1 MSFSLLGREVK
12 VELCKDAGLK
22 ILLEDEMEVQ
32 QDKRSYF
39 TPEPT
44 KAVVENMDPKSRAEI
59 EARVTRLENA
69 LANLQ
74 DQGLLEE
81 RIVTRL
87 RSRAQKNDAVSQF
100 TPMKTNDSEIITPG
114 YLEDVVEVPGL
125 NPFTAG
131 KWFFNEIVPELR
143 AMSCMFFDP
152 RYRLGVWNKALPA
165 GLFLLII
172 LSGYWVPFSSLPVVG
187 SLIDSIIMLGLGYFL
202 IKILS
207 AEARRYR
214 QLAPG
219 LPKSL
224 RLGPD

>member
-1 MSFSLLGREVK
+1 MEM
-12 VELCKDAGLK
+12 CKDAGLK

-32 QDKRSYF
+32 QEKRSYF

-44 KAVVENMDPKSRAEI
+44 KAVVGDMETKSRAEI

-152 RYRLGVWNKALPA
+152 RYRWGVWNKALPA

>member
-1 MSFSLLGREVK
+1 
-12 VELCKDAGLK
+12 
-22 ILLEDEMEVQ
+22 MEVQ
-32 QDKRSYF
+32 QEKRSYF

-44 KAVVENMDPKSRAEI
+44 KDVVENMDPKTYQEI
-59 EARVTRLENA
+59 EARVIRLENA

-81 RIVTRL
+81 RLVGRL
-87 RSRAQKNDAVSQF
+87 AGKLPKPEVAMIKPNGA
-100 TPMKTNDSEIITPG
+100 EIITPN

-125 NPFTAG
+125 NPILAG
-131 KWFFNEIVPELR
+131 KWFFHEIVPELR

-152 RYRLGVWNKALPA
+152 RYRLGLWNKAVPA
-165 GLFLLII
+165 ALFLLII

-187 SLIDSIIMLGLGYFL
+187 SLIDSIMMLGLGYFL

-207 AEARRYR
+207 AEAKRYR

-224 RLGPD
+224 RLDPDSKEG

>member
-1 MSFSLLGREVK
+1 
-12 VELCKDAGLK
+12 
-22 ILLEDEMEVQ
+22 MEVEKE
-32 QDKRSYF
+32 KRSYF

-44 KAVVENMDPKSRAEI
+44 KAVVEDMETKNRVEI

-74 DQGLLEE
+74 DQGILEE

-87 RSRAQKNDAVSQF
+87 GGRMQKNENTATF
-100 TPMKTNDSEIITPG
+100 TPVKTSAAEILTPA

-125 NPFTAG
+125 NPLIAG

-152 RYRLGVWNKALPA
+152 RYRLGAWNKALPA
-165 GLFLLII
+165 AIFLLII

-224 RLGPD
+224 RLNPESKEG

>member
-1 MSFSLLGREVK
+1 
-12 VELCKDAGLK
+12 
-22 ILLEDEMEVQ
+22 MEVEQ
-32 QDKRSYF
+32 GQRSYF
-39 TPEPT
+39 TTEPT
-44 KAVVENMDPKSRAEI
+44 KAVVEDMENKSRLEI
-59 EARVTRLENA
+59 EARVIRLENA

-81 RIVTRL
+81 RILTRIGGRL
-87 RSRAQKNDAVSQF
+87 QNNENVAPFNPV
-100 TPMKTNDSEIITPG
+100 KTSAAEIITPG
-114 YLEDVVEVPGL
+114 YVEDVVEVPGL
-125 NPFTAG
+125 NPFIAG

-152 RYRLGVWNKALPA
+152 RYRLGAWNKAVPA
-165 GLFLLII
+165 GIFLLII

-224 RLGPD
+224 RLEPDSKEG

>member
-1 MSFSLLGREVK
+1 MEM
-12 VELCKDAGLK
+12 CKDAGLK

-32 QDKRSYF
+32 QEKRSYF

-44 KAVVENMDPKSRAEI
+44 KAVVDEMETKSRVEI

-87 RSRAQKNDAVSQF
+87 GSRLQKSDTVAKFS
-100 TPMKTNDSEIITPG
+100 TAKTNDSEIITPG

-125 NPFTAG
+125 NPFIAG

-152 RYRLGVWNKALPA
+152 RYRLGAWNKALPA

>member
-1 MSFSLLGREVK
+1 MEW
-12 VELCKDAGLK
+12 CKDAKSK

-44 KAVVENMDPKSRAEI
+44 KAVVGDMETKNRAEI

-152 RYRLGVWNKALPA
+152 RYRLGAWNKALPA

>member
-1 MSFSLLGREVK
+1 
-12 VELCKDAGLK
+12 
-22 ILLEDEMEVQ
+22 MEVQ
-32 QDKRSYF
+32 QEKRSYF

-44 KAVVENMDPKSRAEI
+44 KVVIENMETKSSLEI

-81 RIVTRL
+81 RIVTKLGGRI
-87 RSRAQKNDAVSQF
+87 QKNENTSPF
-100 TPMKTNDSEIITPG
+100 TPVKTSGAEILTPA

-125 NPFTAG
+125 NPLIAG
-131 KWFFNEIVPELR
+131 KWFFSEIVPELR

-152 RYRLGVWNKALPA
+152 RYRLGAWNKAVPA

-187 SLIDSIIMLGLGYFL
+187 SLFDSIIMLGLGYFL

-224 RLGPD
+224 RLGQDSKEA